1 MHGCSPGCGVS
12 VISAYF
18 RMAQLGMAAEVAIEQ
33 NEAANILEA
42 ELQERL
48 RNIRF
53 SILSTLQQYEDS
65 KDPMFMDMICMHVE
79 ILIRMLECLN
89 ASEWLLDLFR
99 HALFLLQD
107 ICENGGNYSAGIS
120 VPCERE
126 DGRLGRPK
134 LVISQ
139 EQLETLLEM
148 RFDCPTIAE
157 LFGVSL
163 STIRRRMTDYGLTVR
178 SCYSTL
184 SDQEL
189 DHLVLQLKYDY
200 PSSGYRVIDGI
211 LRSQGF
217 RIQQN
222 RIRSCMQRIDPNGAI
237 VRWFD
242 TIHRRKYKVQ
252 GPLSLWHIDGN
263 HKLIR

>member
-1 MHGCSPGCGVS
+1 
-12 VISAYF
+12 
-18 RMAQLGMAAEVAIEQ
+18 MAAEVPIEQ
-33 NEAANILEA
+33 NATNILEV

-48 RNIRF
+48 RNIH
-53 SILSTLQQYEDS
+53 SVILSTMQQYDDS
-65 KDPMFMDMICMHVE
+65 RDPRFMDMLCMHVE

-89 ASEWLLDLFR
+89 AAEWLLDLFR
-99 HALFLLQD
+99 HSLLLLQD
-107 ICENGGNYSAGIS
+107 ISEKEGSYPPVIA
-120 VPCERE
+120 VPCERG
-126 DGRLGRPK
+126 DGRFGRPK
-134 LVISQ
+134 LDISQ
-139 EQLETLLEM
+139 EQLEKLLEM
-148 RFDCPTIAE
+148 QFDCPKIAK
-157 LFGVSL
+157 LLGVSL
-163 STIRRRMTDYGLTVR
+163 STIRRRMTEYGLSVK

-189 DHLVLQLKYDY
+189 DQLVLQLKYDY

-211 LRSQGF
+211 LQSQGY

-222 RIRSCMQRIDPNGAI
+222 RIRSCMQRVDPNGAI

-242 TIHRRKYKVQ
+242 TIRRRNYQVQ

>member
-1 MHGCSPGCGVS
+1 
-12 VISAYF
+12 
-18 RMAQLGMAAEVAIEQ
+18 MAAENTFEQ
-33 NEAANILEA
+33 NEANIFEA

-48 RNIRF
+48 RNIQF
-53 SILSTLQQYEDS
+53 VILSAMQQYDDS
-65 KDPMFMDMICMHVE
+65 KDPMFLDMICMHVE

-89 ASEWLLDLFR
+89 TPEWLLDLFR
-99 HALFLLQD
+99 HALFLFQD
-107 ICENGGNYSAGIS
+107 ISEKEQSYPSVIA
-120 VPCERE
+120 VPCERG

-139 EQLETLLEM
+139 EQLEKLLEM
-148 RFDCPTIAE
+148 QFDCPTIAK
-157 LFGVSL
+157 LLGVSL
-163 STIRRRMTDYGLTVR
+163 STIRRRMTDYRLSVK

-189 DHLVLQLKYDY
+189 DQLVLQLKYDY

-211 LRSQGF
+211 LRSQGY

-222 RIRSCMQRIDPNGAI
+222 RIRSCMQRIDPNGAV

-242 TIHRRKYKVQ
+242 AIQRRTYRVQ